1 MLKIENQENRIKQ
14 LIFHEAKLTEIGKNY
29 NLKFEE
35 DASDYTERFKK
46 AAKLQ
51 NNILIVKKSELNK

>member
-35 DASDYTERFKK
+35 DA
-46 AAKLQ
+46 
-51 NNILIVKKSELNK
+51 